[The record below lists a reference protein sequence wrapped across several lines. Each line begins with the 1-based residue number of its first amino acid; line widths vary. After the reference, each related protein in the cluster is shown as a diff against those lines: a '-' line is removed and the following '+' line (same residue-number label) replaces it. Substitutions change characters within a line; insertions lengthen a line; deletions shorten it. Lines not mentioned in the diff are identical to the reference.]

1 MTTMNEKTKY
11 SRVSTG
17 RQTSRMKT
25 PEMLYQQLDR
35 ITDYRFCK
43 RDKLTEEERA
53 IIVEWGKK
61 MHEIVKRYISNIYAI
76 AGVEDM
82 MKCDCKRANDIYYNY
97 YVSTEEYMNYG
108 RSMSDAN
115 NLANG

>member
-1 MTTMNEKTKY
+1 MNEKTKY
-11 SRVSTG
+11 NRVSTD

-53 IIVEWGKK
+53 IIVAWGKR
-61 MHEIVKRYISNIYAI
+61 MHAIVKRYI
-76 AGVEDM
+76 
-82 MKCDCKRANDIYYNY
+82 IYYNY
-97 YVSTEEYMNYG
+97 YVSTEEYMNYK
-108 RSMSDAN
+108 RN
-115 NLANG
+115 